1 MNRTKQKG
9 FLLNPFRFSGAPTE
23 DAYRDLM
30 LSLGPAAY
38 WRLDET
44 AGTAC
49 ADSSGN
55 GRNASYFV
63 DASTITSS
71 GLLSASDNRGLMLPS
86 QSINLKSGFEV
97 PLPITTE
104 TPWTIAALVRPDG
117 ANSGFDNGVIAQLGY
132 VDGSGSPNVP
142 EIGAL
147 DSGGGK
153 FRLRVMRSGIAQ
165 LFTSPEYDYGT
176 RLHIALTYQSS
187 EIRLYINGVLTNSY
201 GHTYSGN
208 PGNAKFGHAV
218 FPGTTNHYPFF
229 GKMDE
234 VALFSSV
241 LTDAQIA
248 ALYAAS

>member
-49 ADSSGN
+49 ADKSP
-55 GRNASYFV
+55 NARTATYLADVAGF
-63 DASTITSS
+63 TSS
-71 GLLSASDNRGLMLPS
+71 GLLTNSDNRGLMLPS
-86 QSINLKSGFEV
+86 QSINLKSGFEA

-104 TPWTIAALVRPDG
+104 NPWTIAALVRPDG

-132 VDGSGSPNVP
+132 VDGTGPP
-142 EIGAL
+142 EIGVL

-153 FRLRVMRSGIAQ
+153 FRLRVMRSGVAQ

-176 RLHIALTYQSS
+176 RLHIALTYQPS
-187 EIRLYINGVLTNSY
+187 EIRLYINGVLTNTY
-201 GHTYSGN
+201 GHTYGRHF
-208 PGNAKFGHAV
+208 GNAKFGHAV
-218 FPGTTNHYPFF
+218 FSGTNYYPLF
-229 GKMDE
+229 GKLDE
-234 VALFSSV
+234 VALFAAV